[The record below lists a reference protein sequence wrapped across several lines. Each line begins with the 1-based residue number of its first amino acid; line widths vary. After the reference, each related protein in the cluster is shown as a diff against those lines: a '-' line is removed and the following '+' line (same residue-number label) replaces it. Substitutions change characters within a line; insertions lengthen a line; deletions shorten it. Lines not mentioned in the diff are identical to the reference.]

1 MVCHFLIEHRP
12 GWEAGERG
20 RDGERERRSER
31 ERERETGR
39 ERDGERETGRERRR
53 ERKRETERESERERD
68 GEREGERD
76 GACINMRERC
86 LAFMSKLNVLVLV
99 VQGPPSGTCRDC
111 RRQHSTAGCSGRKL
125 WKKEEGLH

>member
-31 ERERETGR
+31 EREG
-39 ERDGERETGRERRR
+39 ERDGERERRGERDG
-53 ERKRETERESERERD
+53 ERESERERD

-76 GACINMRERC
+76 GACVNMRERC